1 MNDDNGR
8 IQYEYWY
15 KHLNVLNKTNGWLGI
30 TQKIIEKVSGLFGDP
45 EVKENGDSLVS
56 IFWQK
61 GHFVLNMWIK
71 CSSKSI
77 YLHAWKRNEY
87 KSKSMTDMTMMKD
100 ERICKD
106 YEKFWIRTD
115 NILAVSIVKLEE
127 KYIKET
133 RMNVEWLREDN

>member
-1 MNDDNGR
+1 MLMIIARYPPVNDDNGR

-30 TQKIIEKVSGLFGDP
+30 TQIIEKVIGPFGDP

-61 GHFVLNMWIK
+61 GHFVLNRWIK
-71 CSSKSI
+71 CKSI

-106 YEKFWIRTD
+106 YEHGTD
-115 NILAVSIVKLEE
+115 NILAVSIVKPEE
-127 KYIKET
+127 KIH
-133 RMNVEWLREDN
+133 